1 MVEFLKYKRQLEE
14 DSGVKKPDND
24 ENDYGVVVIIIFGVL
39 AAVVIIG
46 TVIANIYL
54 SK

>member
-1 MVEFLKYKRQLEE
+1 M
-14 DSGVKKPDND
+14 KKPDND

-46 TVIANIYL
+46 TVIANIYF